1 MKVAQLHKPCY
12 YKAGLMRARSIVYRV
27 YYITSLLFI
36 TLLNACDNSSANST
50 NGLSNK
56 KHSLT
61 NPAIVAIDSN
71 FNDFIEKF
79 SIDSNFQISRI
90 QFPLKIIMY
99 DIDNDRDSIFYKDS
113 SSFDMIDF
121 RKYKSTNQYD
131 QWEQKIVIEKA
142 STFATIEIS
151 GMDNGILV
159 DYLFQKI
166 NGAWMLI
173 EIDDSSK

>member
-1 MKVAQLHKPCY
+1 M
-12 YKAGLMRARSIVYRV
+12 
-27 YYITSLLFI
+27 
-36 TLLNACDNSSANST
+36 
-50 NGLSNK
+50 
-56 KHSLT
+56 
-61 NPAIVAIDSN
+61 
-71 FNDFIEKF
+71 
-79 SIDSNFQISRI
+79 
-90 QFPLKIIMY
+90 
-99 DIDNDRDSIFYKDS
+99 DNDRDSIFYRDS

-121 RKYKSTNQYD
+121 RKYKSTSQYD

-173 EIDDSSK
+173 EIDDSST

>member
-1 MKVAQLHKPCY
+1 M
-12 YKAGLMRARSIVYRV
+12 YRV
-27 YYITSLLFI
+27 YYITSLLLI
-36 TLLNACDNSSANST
+36 TLLNACDNSSTNST

-61 NPAIVAIDSN
+61 IPAIEAIDSN

-79 SIDSNFQISRI
+79 SIDSNFQKSRI
-90 QFPLKIIMY
+90 KFPLKIKLY
-99 DIDNDRDSIFYKDS
+99 DIDNDRDSIFYRDS

-121 RKYKSTNQYD
+121 PKNKSTSQYD
-131 QWEQKIVIEKA
+131 QWGQKIVIDKNN
-142 STFATIEIS
+142 TFATIEIS
-151 GMDNGILV
+151 GIDNGILV

-173 EIDDSSK
+173 EIDDSST